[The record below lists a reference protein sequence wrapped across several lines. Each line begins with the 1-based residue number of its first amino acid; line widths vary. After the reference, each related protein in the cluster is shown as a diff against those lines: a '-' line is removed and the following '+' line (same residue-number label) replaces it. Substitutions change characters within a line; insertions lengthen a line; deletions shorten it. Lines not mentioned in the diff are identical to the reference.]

1 MSDRGD
7 DSSATPA
14 PQGAPTGPLPGP
26 RPPVSGWPQPQQSQ
40 SPQYGGP
47 AAPGQAPGQG
57 TSRPTEAFAHQTRA
71 FAPPTNGYTPA
82 ANAFPAGAP
91 ASAPPASAP
100 PYGSGYALPGTQ
112 PPGSAG
118 PGTQNPGIQ
127 GPAYPGSGFPGS
139 GGPTSAIPSGPFG
152 AGPFGAGPP
161 GGGLPP
167 GAGDR
172 RPRPFG
178 LIGLVLA
185 IILLLVVIV
194 QGVFLVK
201 TSGDLDDAQAAQNKA
216 ETASAKDR
224 EDVSNLT
231 KRIQALEE
239 RTEGTLNSTAVAKKV
254 LPSVFSV
261 RAGQA
266 TGTAFAFGTDPDGG
280 TLLITNYHVVDSL
293 VSSGGKN
300 ATITRNSES
309 YPVTIDRTDK
319 NRDLAVLRT
328 KAKFTPLKPSEDEV
342 EPGDPVIVVGAPLG
356 LTDTVTTGVVSA
368 IRNDVEGL
376 ATRVI
381 QFDAAINPG
390 NSGGPVINAEGEVV
404 GIAQAKIIAEGADG
418 LGLAIPIGEACKGL
432 ITC

>member
-1 MSDRGD
+1 MPPPTPSQTTG
-7 DSSATPA
+7 PA
-14 PQGAPTGPLPGP
+14 P
-26 RPPVSGWPQPQQSQ
+26 
-40 SPQYGGP
+40 
-47 AAPGQAPGQG
+47 
-57 TSRPTEAFAHQTRA
+57 SRPTEAFAHPTSS
-71 FAPPTNGYTPA
+71 FAPPTNGYG
-82 ANAFPAGAP
+82 AFGTTAP
-91 ASAPPASAP
+91 ESAPPASAP
-100 PYGSGYALPGTQ
+100 PYGTGYPHPGT
-112 PPGSAG
+112 PAPGSG
-118 PGTQNPGIQ
+118 F
-127 GPAYPGSGFPGS
+127 PGSGFPGS
-139 GGPTSAIPSGPFG
+139 GGPTSAAPFG
-152 AGPFGAGPP
+152 SGPP

-167 GAGDR
+167 ARADR
-172 RPRPFG
+172 GPRPFG

-185 IILLLVVIV
+185 IVLLIVVIV
-194 QGVFLVK
+194 QGVFLVNL
-201 TSGDLDDAQAAQNKA
+201 SGDLDDAQAAQTKA

-224 EDVSNLT
+224 EDASNLT
-231 KRIQALEE
+231 KRVQSLEE

-266 TGTAFAFGTDPDGG
+266 TGTAFAFATAPGGG

-300 ATITRNSES
+300 ATITRDSET
-309 YPVTIDRTDK
+309 YPVTIEQTDK
-319 NRDLAVLRT
+319 NRDLAVLKT
-328 KAKFTPLKPSEDEV
+328 KAKFTPLKPSEEEV

-368 IRNDVEGL
+368 IRDDVEGL

-432 ITC
+432 LSC

>member
-7 DSSATPA
+7 DTPA
-14 PQGAPTGPLPGP
+14 APATHGAPTGPLPGP
-26 RPPVSGWPQPQQSQ
+26 RPPVSGWPQQS
-40 SPQYGGP
+40 QYGGSP
-47 AAPGQAPGQG
+47 VPPPTPGS
-57 TSRPTEAFAHQTRA
+57 SRPTEALPRPTGSFGHQNGGGY
-71 FAPPTNGYTPA
+71 APPA
-82 ANAFPAGAP
+82 SAFGSGPSAP
-91 ASAPPASAP
+91 ASAPPF
-100 PYGSGYALPGTQ
+100 GTGYASPGTQ
-112 PPGSAG
+112 G
-118 PGTQNPGIQ
+118 PGG
-127 GPAYPGSGFPGS
+127 APGSGLPGP
-139 GGPTSAIPSGPFG
+139 GAPTSAAPYSS
-152 AGPFGAGPP
+152 GPP

-167 GAGDR
+167 TRPVRG
-172 RPRPFG
+172 PRPLG
-178 LIGLVLA
+178 LIGLVLS
-185 IILLLVVIV
+185 IILLLVVLV
-194 QGVFLVK
+194 QAVLLAGL
-201 TSGDLDDAQAAQNKA
+201 SGDLDDAKAAQSKA
-216 ETASAKDR
+216 ETLAAKDR
-224 EDVSNLT
+224 EDMANLT
-231 KRIQALEE
+231 KRVQGLEE

-280 TLLITNYHVVDSL
+280 TLLITNYHVVESL
-293 VSSGGKN
+293 VTSGGKN

-328 KAKFTPLKPSEDEV
+328 KAKFTPLKPSEAEV

-368 IRNDVEGL
+368 IRDDVEGL

-418 LGLAIPIGEACKGL
+418 LGLAIPISEACKGL
-432 ITC
+432 ISC

>member
-7 DSSATPA
+7 DTSAAPA
-14 PQGAPTGPLPGP
+14 THGAPTGPLPGP
-26 RPPVSGWPQPQQSQ
+26 RPPVSGWPQPSQ
-40 SPQYGGP
+40 YSGSPVPPPTPSQTTGP
-47 AAPGQAPGQG
+47 AP
-57 TSRPTEAFAHQTRA
+57 SRPTEAFAHPTSS
-71 FAPPTNGYTPA
+71 FAPPTNGYG
-82 ANAFPAGAP
+82 AFGTTAP
-91 ASAPPASAP
+91 ESAPPASAP
-100 PYGSGYALPGTQ
+100 PYGTGYPHPGT
-112 PPGSAG
+112 PAPGSG
-118 PGTQNPGIQ
+118 F
-127 GPAYPGSGFPGS
+127 PGSGFPGS
-139 GGPTSAIPSGPFG
+139 GGPTSAAPFG
-152 AGPFGAGPP
+152 SGPP

-167 GAGDR
+167 ARADR
-172 RPRPFG
+172 GPRPFG

-185 IILLLVVIV
+185 IVLLIVVIV
-194 QGVFLVK
+194 QGVFLVNL
-201 TSGDLDDAQAAQNKA
+201 SGDLDDAQAAQTKA

-224 EDVSNLT
+224 EDASNLT
-231 KRIQALEE
+231 KRVQSLEE

-266 TGTAFAFGTDPDGG
+266 TGTAFAFATAPGGG

-300 ATITRNSES
+300 ATITRDSET
-309 YPVTIDRTDK
+309 YPVTIEQTDK
-319 NRDLAVLRT
+319 NRDLAVLKT
-328 KAKFTPLKPSEDEV
+328 KAKFTPLKPSEEEV

-368 IRNDVEGL
+368 IRDDVEGL

-432 ITC
+432 LSC